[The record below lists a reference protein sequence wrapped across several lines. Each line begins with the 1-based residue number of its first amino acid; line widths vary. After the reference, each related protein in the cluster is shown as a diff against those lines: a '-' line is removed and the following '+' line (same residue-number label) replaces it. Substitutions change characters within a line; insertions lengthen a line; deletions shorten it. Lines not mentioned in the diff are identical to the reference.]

1 MKLARVSDSAIIDGE
16 KYVDEDGNNYIE
28 VPSNSEAQQQVSALR
43 RRLVDLPDVPQ
54 RMNTISVVVAYELFG
69 LSAKDI
75 ALAVGLSEAQVGNIM
90 MLDAYSEMRD
100 HVIDGIRE
108 NDASEVRDVFVQK
121 SKRSAERIVE
131 LAESGRPDIALSA
144 SKEVLDRSGH
154 TVKQIVEHK
163 HKMDDALR
171 IEIIKRDVSEEV
183 PDLVLNEGEY
193 REVKP
198 ERKN

>member
-121 SKRSAERIVE
+121 SRRSAERIVE
-131 LAESGRPDIALSA
+131 LSESARPDIALSA